1 MITPALTINKSEVDE
16 LIDLLR
22 VTFLQFEKELHSQKY
37 I

>member
-1 MITPALTINKSEVDE
+1 VDE

-22 VTFLQFEKELHSQKY
+22 ITFLQFEKELHSQKY